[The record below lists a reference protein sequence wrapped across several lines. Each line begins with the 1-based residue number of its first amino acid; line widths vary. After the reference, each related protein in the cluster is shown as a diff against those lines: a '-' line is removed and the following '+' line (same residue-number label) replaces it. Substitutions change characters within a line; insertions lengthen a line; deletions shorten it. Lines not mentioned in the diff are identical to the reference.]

1 MEIHG
6 VEIKVLLSSDAWLK
20 SPRSRS
26 KTKVDRSRDVL
37 KGAKA
42 DRSRSTQPLV
52 HDPGGSTTETVFDS
66 PASGKSTAENNRI
79 PILPTSTDL
88 AESFLQTEPPQEK
101 AQLHAAISESQN
113 LYQSRLSDDGE
124 EVLGPG
130 LGTGFSLPGF
140 VANFLKGVGNRLRI
154 EVNNIEIDVD
164 MQIEVNPSGL
174 AGSSYPTTSEHLTL
188 RLAVDTVNISETLQ
202 ELQQEK
208 EESFSLN
215 SGSRRDGADQSAQ
228 GDTPRRHP
236 YRRVSII
243 GVKVML
249 LSDSSLFAFVSQSSG
264 PPSPT
269 ATHSS
274 NNPRR
279 NAEVLKTTSSSS
291 SAELAMSQATIL
303 DGHGM
308 STGSSS
314 NLEASLTTTNGER
327 FGDAEV
333 DKLEQSDPHV
343 QSSFHDDFP
352 DASQYSSF
360 GHEAQSTP
368 HLEGQGTEML
378 PIEDSDTLPQISG
391 YEHTQTHEAEQR
403 RSHASRTSAA
413 PPNRSPHEGWFQSS
427 PDDPLT
433 STDNVLS
440 IEPRKHVKSVER
452 SYTAQ
457 NFSDNQASSAVE
469 SSPDSTQSLTSE
481 VSPFGDP
488 QKPFGEDLT
497 QSKIFSHEEAE
508 SMYMSAMSQQPDN
521 KASEEPI
528 PESLS
533 RRSSDTDERSNDSSE
548 TTDPPKGLLE
558 SSVLENSDTAIPR
571 HSGGLDNR
579 REALEARS
587 LTAVGAIQQEHQCM
601 SPVKE
606 ETVREVEK
614 ENLQENLVILG
625 SVNSSSSSHRPTRMV
640 KHIAFVDFMKIDFP
654 QDSRDSTSADEAS
667 KPVLE
672 VRTGYVGQSGVPG
685 AFASVIEPTSPTES
699 IDHNSSGPSPD
710 NPNAKRKIFTQAADP
725 NNISIFV
732 ESLSILGDMG
742 LTRLMIMVA
751 QQISALH
758 FQQTASAKT
767 PEGSRIPANHFRL
780 RLEKLSWRFVDV
792 IKGYGDT
799 KAQQMAQTSQV
810 LPTDSE
816 ILLTATIGGLD
827 ISRTL
832 EDTTSN
838 SELSISKCTFGY
850 ASDTILSFD
859 SAIKM
864 RESTRDI
871 LAPADK
877 DVNII
882 FSQTEA
888 SSKITISTLPLRIRL
903 NLQRL
908 DETFSWFGGLSSV
921 LGLGSSMMSVATV
934 LEVKHKQ
941 NHAPLRRAKG
951 VRFATPGDQK
961 VLERRPETSQN
972 KISVRIGGLLF
983 DLQGKESSLQLE
995 ATALKVISRH
1005 EGLGLQVDKLK
1016 FSGPHIRH
1024 PANTSATAP
1033 AISTKLENVRIEYL
1047 STPTES
1053 DLGRLLALLAPSR
1066 DRDET
1071 DDDILLDTLLR
1082 QRRQGGVVRVT
1093 VAAMEGIIENLD
1105 ELNHFSV
1112 IVEELGKLS
1121 KVTKYLPEDD
1131 RPGILTLALIR
1142 EIRLDLQVNSTFG
1155 SALVTSNNVELAH
1168 VTLPPLVLLGISTMR
1183 IQHQGQEL
1191 VGIVLHPEH
1200 MLEEQRPMIL
1210 ARYIGDELEPTMKFK
1225 ICNLRVEYRISTI
1238 MAIMGLSETTAGE
1251 TVISEMVNSIATMKD
1266 RRPFPKLVSQASSN
1280 SDRSS
1285 IGTKLLRFDVAIRDS
1300 VLALNPIG
1308 SQSRGLIVLTR
1319 TKVNGT
1325 FPKSDEYELSGA
1337 LDIKKA
1343 TVMIIDNVAN
1353 ITMPRPQTPTRE
1365 GGTYRGQLQSLSA
1378 MGYVVVG
1385 DISAAKVNLQTLPPG
1400 KDDTKSVEI
1409 EIRDDLFVLETCADS
1424 THTLQS
1430 ILNGLKPPT
1439 PPSQELKYRTEV
1451 IPVEDMLASF
1461 SGNAYD
1467 TMGDG
1472 HGSDESPLGLD
1483 DGDMVDDEVPQ
1494 NLEYVSSFYDPDPS
1508 STADDIA
1515 NSMLED
1521 DLSSIARPPT
1531 IRKIGDKRLL
1541 QSFEEQF
1548 EVAPGSESL
1557 NFSEDHFG
1565 VNSSMGGTAH
1575 KWNSDRN
1582 TYDMANESRLRG
1594 SPLRLRMRDVHIIW
1608 NLFDGY
1614 DWQHTR
1620 DTISQAVTQVENK
1633 AAERLARKD
1642 RQKSFDK
1649 EDEED
1654 SVIGDFLFNSI
1665 YIGIPANQD
1674 PRDLA
1679 RQVNRN
1685 LDDLA
1690 SETESYATSTAA
1702 SGSPS
1707 RPGYVPRA
1715 KRKKLR
1721 LNRSKHHKLTFELKG
1736 VSADLV
1742 VFPPHSGE
1750 TQSSLD
1756 IRIQDLEIFDH
1767 VPTSTWKKFATYMHD
1782 AGERE
1787 SGTSMI
1793 HIEILNVKPV
1803 PNLAASEIILKAT
1816 VLPLRLHVDQ
1826 DALDFMTRFF
1836 EFKPSNTPSYS
1847 SPADVPF
1854 LQRVEVNSI
1863 RVRLDF
1869 KPKRVDYAGLRSG
1882 HTTEFMN
1889 FFILDQAD
1897 MVLRHVIIY
1906 GVSGFDK
1913 LGKTLNDVWMP
1924 DIKRNQLPGVLAG
1937 LAPVRSL
1944 VNVGSGV
1951 RDLVVVPMREY
1962 RKDGRVLRS
1971 IQKGALS
1978 FAKTTT
1984 TELAKLGAKLAIGTQ
1999 TVLQGA
2005 EDYLSPAAPSSQRLD
2020 HWESAEID
2028 AEEKKHISLYADQPV
2043 GVVQGLRGAYRHL
2056 ERDLLMARD
2065 AIVAMPGEV
2074 MENDSAGGMAR
2085 AVLRG
2090 APTVILRPA
2099 LGVTKAVGQ
2108 TLLGATN
2115 SLDHGERR
2123 RVEDVSL
2130 APCRLST
2137 RFDTRDGSSFQKD
2150 MILTLLCRSTSD
2162 INGFPFVF
2170 GQRDG

>member
-1 MEIHG
+1 MEICG
-6 VEIKVLLSSDAWLK
+6 VEVKVLLSSDAWLK
-20 SPRSRS
+20 SPQPQA
-26 KTKVDRSRDVL
+26 KTKVDRRKDVL
-37 KGAKA
+37 KGAKV
-42 DRSRSTQPLV
+42 DRPRSTQPLV
-52 HDPGGSTTETVFDS
+52 HDPGGSTTKTVLDS
-66 PASGKSTAENNRI
+66 PAHGNSDAENNRI

-113 LYQSRLSDDGE
+113 LHQSQLSEDGE

-154 EVNNIEIDVD
+154 EVNNVEIDVD
-164 MQIEVNPSGL
+164 MKIEVNPSGL
-174 AGSSYPTTSEHLTL
+174 ASSSYPTTSEHLTF
-188 RLAVDTVNISETLQ
+188 RLVVDAVNMSETLQ
-202 ELQQEK
+202 E

-215 SGSRRDGADQSAQ
+215 SGSRREGADESAQ

-236 YRRVSII
+236 YRRVSMI
-243 GVKVML
+243 GIKVML

-274 NNPRR
+274 NNPQR
-279 NAEVLKTTSSSS
+279 NPEVLKTTSSSS

-314 NLEASLTTTNGER
+314 SLETSLTTTDGER
-327 FGDAEV
+327 FGDAEI
-333 DKLEQSDPHV
+333 DELQPSDPHV
-343 QSSFHDDFP
+343 QSSFHGDSP
-352 DASQYSSF
+352 SVSQYSSF
-360 GHEAQSTP
+360 GYEAQSTP
-368 HLEGQGTEML
+368 HLEGQSTEML
-378 PIEDSDTLPQISG
+378 PIEDSDTLPQNSG

-403 RSHASRTSAA
+403 RSHTSSTSAA
-413 PPNRSPHEGWFQSS
+413 LPNRSPHEGGFRSS
-427 PDDPLT
+427 LEDPFV
-433 STDNVLS
+433 STENVIS
-440 IEPRKHVKSVER
+440 IEPRKRAKSLER

-457 NFSDNQASSAVE
+457 NFWETRASSEVA
-469 SSPDSTQSLTSE
+469 SPPDSPQSLTSE
-481 VSPFGDP
+481 VSPFGDS
-488 QKPFGEDLT
+488 QKPLGEDLT

-528 PESLS
+528 PESLA
-533 RRSSDTDERSNDSSE
+533 RPSSDTDEGSKNFSE
-548 TTDPPKGLLE
+548 TTDPSKGLLE

-571 HSGGLDNR
+571 QSGALDNR
-579 REALEARS
+579 REALEAKS
-587 LTAVGAIQQEHQCM
+587 PIVVGTIKQKDQRM
-601 SPVKE
+601 SPVTE
-606 ETVREVEK
+606 ETVGEVEK
-614 ENLQENLVILG
+614 DKLEENLVTFG
-625 SVNSSSSSHRPTRMV
+625 SVNSSSSSPRPTRMV
-640 KHIAFVDFMKIDFP
+640 KHIAFVDFMKIDLP
-654 QDSRDSTSADEAS
+654 QDSRDLTYEAS
-667 KPVLE
+667 KPNLKA
-672 VRTGYVGQSGVPG
+672 RAGPVGQSGVPG
-685 AFASVIEPTSPTES
+685 AFASVVESTSPTES
-699 IDHNSSGPSPD
+699 VKHNTSGPLSD
-710 NPNAKRKIFTQAADP
+710 NPAAEKKLVMQPADT
-725 NNISIFV
+725 NKISIFV

-758 FQQTASAKT
+758 FQQKVSAKT
-767 PEGSRIPANHFRL
+767 PAGLQHPANPFRL
-780 RLEKLSWRFVDV
+780 RLDKLSWRFVDV
-792 IKGYGDT
+792 IKGYSDT
-799 KAQQMAQTSQV
+799 QAQQMVQRSQV
-810 LPTDSE
+810 LSTDSE
-816 ILLTATIGGLD
+816 VLLTATMEGLD
-827 ISRTL
+827 ISQTL
-832 EDTTSN
+832 EDKTSR

-859 SAIKM
+859 SAIKI
-864 RESTRDI
+864 RESTRGI
-871 LAPADK
+871 SAPTDK
-877 DVNII
+877 DVNITV
-882 FSQTEA
+882 SRTEA

-921 LGLGSSMMSVATV
+921 LGLGNSMMSVATV

-941 NHAPLRRAKG
+941 NHAPSRRAKG
-951 VRFATPGDQK
+951 VRFATPENQHL
-961 VLERRPETSQN
+961 LEHQTEISQN

-983 DLQGKESSLQLE
+983 DLQGKESSLRLE

-1016 FSGPHIRH
+1016 FTGPHIRH
-1024 PANTSATAP
+1024 SANASATAP
-1033 AISTKLENVRIEYL
+1033 AISTKLENIRIEYL
-1047 STPTES
+1047 STPTEI

-1093 VAAMEGIIENLD
+1093 IAAVEGTVGNLD
-1105 ELNHFSV
+1105 ELNHLSA
-1112 IVEELGKLS
+1112 IMEELGKLS
-1121 KVTKYLPEDD
+1121 KVAKYLPEDD
-1131 RPGILTLALIR
+1131 RPGILTLALVR
-1142 EIRLDLQVNSTFG
+1142 ELRLDLQVNSTFG
-1155 SALVTSNNVELAH
+1155 SALVTSNNIEVAH
-1168 VTLPPLVLLGISTMR
+1168 VTLPPLVLLGIST
-1183 IQHQGQEL
+1183 IHVQHQGQEL
-1191 VGIVLHPEH
+1191 TGIVLHPEQ
-1200 MLEEQRPMIL
+1200 MLEQQRPMIM

-1225 ICNLRVEYRISTI
+1225 ICNLRVEYRVSTI
-1238 MAIMGLSETTAGE
+1238 IALLGLTETTTGE

-1266 RRPFPKLVSQASSN
+1266 QRPSLKLVSQASSN
-1280 SDRSS
+1280 SERSS
-1285 IGTKLLRFDVAIRDS
+1285 IGTKLLRFDVVIRDS
-1300 VLALNPIG
+1300 VVALNPSG

-1319 TKVNGT
+1319 TKLNGT
-1325 FPKSDEYELSGA
+1325 FPKSDEYELSGS
-1337 LDIKKA
+1337 LDIRKA

-1353 ITMPRPQTPTRE
+1353 LTLPRPQTPTRE
-1365 GGTYRGQLQSLSA
+1365 GGPYRGQLQTLSA

-1385 DISAAKVNLQTLPPG
+1385 DISAAKVNLQTLSSG
-1400 KDDTKSVEI
+1400 KHDTKTLDI

-1461 SGNAYD
+1461 SGDAYD
-1467 TMGDG
+1467 TTGDG
-1472 HGSDESPLGLD
+1472 HGPDESPLGLD

-1494 NLEYVSSFYDPDPS
+1494 NLEYVSSFYDPDPL

-1521 DLSSIARPPT
+1521 DLSSMARPPT

-1565 VNSSMGGTAH
+1565 ANSSMGGTAH

-1582 TYDMANESRLRG
+1582 TYDMANGSRLRG

-1620 DTISQAVTQVENK
+1620 DTISQAVTEVENK
-1633 AAERLARKD
+1633 AADRLARKD

-1649 EDEED
+1649 EEEED

-1690 SETESYATSTAA
+1690 SETESYATSTTA

-1756 IRIQDLEIFDH
+1756 IRVQDLEIFDH

-1803 PNLAASEIILKAT
+1803 PDLAASEIILKAT

-1847 SPADVPF
+1847 SPADIPF

-1944 VNVGSGV
+1944 VNVGGGV

-2005 EDYLSPAAPSSQRLD
+2005 EDYLTPAAPSSQRLD
-2020 HWESAEID
+2020 HWESAEVD

-2074 MENDSAGGMAR
+2074 MESDSAGGMAR

-2123 RVEDVSL
+2123 RVEDVSHATCPPFQPL
-2130 APCRLST
+2130 RNSQRLFFPE
-2137 RFDTRDGSSFQKD
+2137 RCDAD
-2150 MILTLLCRSTSD
+2150 ML
-2162 INGFPFVF
+2162 V
-2170 GQRDG
+2170 